1 VGASNGC
8 RAGPTCQHKDK
19 KGNAC
24 GEAVAAVPRVSALG
38 CTDGR
43 RKWTG
48 PRKSEVKWA
57 ELVQGAQLLLFFPF
71 LFFPYFILLIFKF
84 KFKFKFKF
92 VMSLTMDQNVL
103 NSNVSVRKYILIY
116 IFILSHLFSI
126 FFSFLKS

>member
-84 KFKFKFKF
+84 KFKF

>member
-8 RAGPTCQHKDK
+8 RAGPTCQRKDK

-24 GEAVAAVPRVSALG
+24 GEAVAAVPRVSAPG
-38 CTDGR
+38 CADGR

-57 ELVQGAQLLLFFPF
+57 ELVQGAPLLLFFPF
-71 LFFPYFILLIFKF
+71 LFFSYFILLIF